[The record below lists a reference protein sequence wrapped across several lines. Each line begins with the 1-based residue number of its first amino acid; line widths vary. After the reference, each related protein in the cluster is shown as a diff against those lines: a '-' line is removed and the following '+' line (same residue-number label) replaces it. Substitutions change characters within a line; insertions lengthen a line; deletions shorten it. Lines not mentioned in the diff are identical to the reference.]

1 MTTVY
6 RVLLVGFGAAG
17 QGFAQI
23 LRDHGARI
31 AASTGA
37 DIRIVGV
44 ATARRGSAYAAD
56 GLDAGALL
64 AAIAQGTLTSLP
76 QAVRDD
82 ALTMIQ
88 TRAADVVV
96 ELSPTNLDT
105 AEPATSHI
113 RTALTRGLHVITA
126 NKGPAALHLTE
137 LRALAASKGLFLGIE
152 GTVMAGTPSLRLGWS
167 SLQGC
172 DVRMVRGI
180 VNGTTNYILTQMEQG
195 LDYADALAD
204 AQRLGY
210 AEADPTGDVEGHDA
224 AGKAAILAN
233 VLMNAGL
240 RPRDVACKGITQ
252 ISAADVKVAQAA
264 GERWKLI
271 AEVTRTPHGVTAS
284 VQPMRLPVTH
294 PLAGV
299 AGATNALT
307 YTTDLLG
314 DVTIIGAGAGGVATG
329 FAVVGD
335 LLALHRGERE
345 RAG

>member
-1 MTTVY
+1 MTVY

-23 LRDHGARI
+23 IRDHGARI

-37 DIRIVGV
+37 DIKIVGV
-44 ATARRGSAYAAD
+44 ATARRGSAYAAK
-56 GLDAGALL
+56 GLDAASLL
-64 AAIAQGTLTSLP
+64 TAISQGSLTTLAES
-76 QAVRDD
+76 VSDD
-82 ALTMIQ
+82 ALTMIA
-88 TRAADVVV
+88 TRAADVMV
-96 ELSPTNLDT
+96 ELSPTNLDSG
-105 AEPATSHI
+105 EPATSHI
-113 RTALTRGLHVITA
+113 KAALNRGLHVVTA
-126 NKGPAALHLTE
+126 NKGPAALHLKQ
-137 LRALAASKGLFLGIE
+137 LRALAAQKGLFLGIE

-172 DVRMVRGI
+172 DVSMVRGI

-233 VLMNAGL
+233 VLMDAGL
-240 RPRDVACKGITQ
+240 RPSDVACKGITG
-252 ISAADVKVAQAA
+252 ITAADVRDAQAA

-271 AEVTRTPHGVTAS
+271 AEVRRTPAGVVAS

-294 PLAGV
+294 PLAGA

-335 LLALHRGERE
+335 LLAMHRGERE
-345 RAG
+345 PAK

>member
-6 RVLLVGFGAAG
+6 RVLLVGMGAAG
-17 QGFAQI
+17 QGFVKI
-23 LRDHGARI
+23 IRDHAARI
-31 AASTGA
+31 HAESGA
-37 DIRIVGV
+37 EIKIVGV
-44 ATARRGSAYAAD
+44 ATARRGSAYDAN
-56 GLDAGALL
+56 GLDPAALL
-64 AAIAQGTLTSLP
+64 QASALRDLP
-76 QAVRDD
+76 QAVNDD
-82 ALTMIQ
+82 ALTMIT
-88 TRAADVVV
+88 TRAADVLV
-96 ELSPTNLDT
+96 ELTPTDLST

-113 RTALTRGLHVITA
+113 RQALARGMHVITA
-126 NKGPAALHLTE
+126 NKGPAALHLKE

-152 GTVMAGTPSLRLGWS
+152 GTVMAGTPSLRLGWGA
-167 SLQGC
+167 LQGC
-172 DVRMVRGI
+172 DVTMVRGI
-180 VNGTTNYILTQMEQG
+180 VNGTTNFILTQMEQG
-195 LDYADALAD
+195 LDYADALAE

-240 RPRDVACKGITQ
+240 RPRDVTTNGITK
-252 ISAADVKVAQAA
+252 ISAADVKAAQAA

-271 AEVTRTPHGVTAS
+271 AEIKRTASGVSAS
-284 VQPMRLPVTH
+284 VQPMRLPITH

-335 LLALHRGERE
+335 LLAMHRGERE
-345 RAG
+345 RANT